1 MSVWVDINYGKHGE
15 IVDDYFGTKGAM
27 GDSHI
32 VDKRSLAEG
41 LNPEEIAEVL
51 RKMVRTLAKGQ
62 AKESR
67 SGGKAITNDGFRVL
81 LS

>member
-1 MSVWVDINYGKHGE
+1 MDLWESGSILKLE
-15 IVDDYFGTKGAM
+15 AIVDEYFGTKGAM
-27 GDSHI
+27 GVSHI

-41 LNPEEIAEVL
+41 LNPEEVAEVL
-51 RKMVRTLAKGQ
+51 RKMMRTLAEGQ

-67 SGGKAITNDGFRVL
+67 SGDKAITNDGFRVL

>member
-1 MSVWVDINYGKHGE
+1 MGGWIDIDYGMLGT
-15 IVDDYFGTKGAM
+15 IVDEYFVTKGAM

-41 LNPEEIAEVL
+41 LNPEKVAEVL